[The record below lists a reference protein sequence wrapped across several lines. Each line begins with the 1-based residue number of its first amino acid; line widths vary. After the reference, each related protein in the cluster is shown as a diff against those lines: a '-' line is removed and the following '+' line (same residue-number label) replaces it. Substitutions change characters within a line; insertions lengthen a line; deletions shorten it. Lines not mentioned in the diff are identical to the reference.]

1 MMDAK
6 GIYMVAASDD
16 RSLLLDAECW
26 KCGRVFTIIV
36 NSEDMVDWLSG
47 SGPIEKILHY
57 LTAGE
62 RELLI
67 SNTCGECFDNLFSGL
82 DSDE

>member
-1 MMDAK
+1 
-6 GIYMVAASDD
+6 MVAAADN
-16 RSLLLDAECW
+16 RTLLLDAQCW
-26 KCGRVFTIIV
+26 KCGQVFTLWV
-36 NSEDMVDWLSG
+36 NPEDLLDWTSG

-67 SNTCGECFDNLFSGL
+67 SNTCGQCFDNLFSGL